1 METYLTGVLQYNS
14 VRFLRVKNWK
24 LAVVYWLLLA
34 TVLSYVIIF
43 TIVVEKGYQT
53 HDEAIGN
60 VATKVKGTAST
71 GDYYNWTNAMVFD
84 AMDLIH
90 PPIESNALF
99 IATSYVTTPLQ
110 TRGTCNGNEDI
121 GECTADTDCEYND
134 YNWKSQGIL
143 TGKCGSNGRCQVSG
157 WCPLED
163 DSIRT
168 VFNNVG
174 SFTVFVKND
183 IRFPN
188 FNIEVTNARDYEGTG
203 RLTFGKNLFSINDM
217 LRDAT
222 NGEVNAS
229 QIATKGAILLVDID
243 WTCNFD
249 QGYDECMPQFN
260 FERIDNEGDGIV
272 SEGYNFRTVVYE
284 NNSTLRELKKLYGV
298 RITFTSSGRG
308 GQFSMLALSITLGAG
323 IAYLGVAK
331 IVTDLVL
338 SYFLPQSKKYK
349 EAKYLRVHAKKLLF
363 NRQPSSRGVDVKE
376 LEMYVDSD
384 EKEKEDKTTRQA
396 RVVSDSTKPNE
407 ESTEIICE

>member
-1 METYLTGVLQYNS
+1 MHVITKEQDGSPLVRICS
-14 VRFLRVKNWK
+14 VSMICW
-24 LAVVYWLLLA
+24 
-34 TVLSYVIIF
+34 
-43 TIVVEKGYQT
+43 
-53 HDEAIGN
+53 
-60 VATKVKGTAST
+60 
-71 GDYYNWTNAMVFD
+71 
-84 AMDLIH
+84 
-90 PPIESNALF
+90 
-99 IATSYVTTPLQ
+99 
-110 TRGTCNGNEDI
+110 
-121 GECTADTDCEYND
+121 
-134 YNWKSQGIL
+134 
-143 TGKCGSNGRCQVSG
+143 
-157 WCPLED
+157 
-163 DSIRT
+163 
-168 VFNNVG
+168 
-174 SFTVFVKND
+174 
-183 IRFPN
+183 
-188 FNIEVTNARDYEGTG
+188 
-203 RLTFGKNLFSINDM
+203 
-217 LRDAT
+217 DAT

-229 QIATKGAILLVDID
+229 QIATTGAILLVDID

-308 GQFSMLALSITLGAG
+308 GQVSMLDLSITLGAG

-363 NRQPSSRGVDVKE
+363 NRQRSSRGVDVKE